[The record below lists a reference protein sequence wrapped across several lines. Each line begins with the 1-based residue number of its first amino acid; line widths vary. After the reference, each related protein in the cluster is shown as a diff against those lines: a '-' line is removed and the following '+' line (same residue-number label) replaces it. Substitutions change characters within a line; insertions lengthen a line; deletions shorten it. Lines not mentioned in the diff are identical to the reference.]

1 MVNRRYE
8 KKKEVWNLKM
18 EPVHPFLSISF
29 LSNSYIMPVRRW
41 MAMTA

>member
-8 KKKEVWNLKM
+8 KKERGEIWNLKM

-29 LSNSYIMPVRRW
+29 LSNSFLSISF
-41 MAMTA
+41 